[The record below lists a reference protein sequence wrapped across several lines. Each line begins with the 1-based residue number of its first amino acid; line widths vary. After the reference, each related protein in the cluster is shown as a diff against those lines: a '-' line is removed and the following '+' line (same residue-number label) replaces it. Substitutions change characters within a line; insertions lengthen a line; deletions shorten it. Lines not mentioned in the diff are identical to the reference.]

1 MNKKIIFLSFV
12 LVFLLYQA
20 INLKAD
26 DNTYINSSNIT
37 YNEEKN
43 IVELAENSKI
53 NFKNTNILIDKGV
66 IDYNKN
72 EFEVFGN
79 FYLYEEL
86 NILSGKNLKGNTSLD
101 VFEAQEVDYIYNNDL
116 KIDSKKI
123 KRENNLLYFFDNFL
137 TPCDLNGFFN
147 CPTWSLRID
156 KTEYDIEKDK
166 FTHFDTFLQIADYK
180 LFYLPYFSHYG
191 TKAPRQKGFL
201 TPTIEFSL
209 GGNQAISVPYY
220 FPINDSTDMIIKTK
234 LSFNENFEFY
244 ENYNFNTEI
253 NKKSPGGN
261 TSLSI
266 SNIKTGDKSSINNE
280 LRFETKN
287 VLSKNQIISAKGLFT
302 NSISTTRSINEEPIT
317 FEDIY
322 VRLENYDYFI
332 RDDYL
337 KTELSSVESFEPLND
352 STIPISPNINYVNQ
366 IYFSEKTLTTDLNFT
381 ILKRDDS
388 TSIDPS
394 ESLKFSLNN
403 ELFESRSFSSF
414 NIFNKLIFMNSLN
427 DYHFNKNI
435 DLNNRAIKSF
445 SVISSD
451 IYLNSLRNF
460 TPRLKFILPI
470 QIENTNKSVN
480 EDSESITFSYQNQY
494 SENRFFGNDLFDSSP
509 RIVFGL
515 ENSFNLINQRIDINF
530 NQSYQFNSKS
540 SFSEEINQTSK
551 LSDYALEAQTNFKD
565 ILLKIDSRIDQ
576 NNFSK
581 KEMNLLMKYEE
592 NLNFKIEYNETQ
604 STAFKDL
611 SSDTQAVKFELSKEL
626 NKNISAHYSTNLDV
640 KNGYDPFKSVLQISL
655 FDECSQLDVKYSNT
669 RYNDNF
675 NTKPLETVSL
685 TFAMDYLG
693 FFGYEQR
700 TDLFFSDPGEINYGF

>member
-1 MNKKIIFLSFV
+1 MNKKIIFLPLL
-12 LVFLLYQA
+12 LVFLLYQV
-20 INLKAD
+20 INLNAD
-26 DNTYINSSNIT
+26 DNTYINSNNIT

-66 IDYNKN
+66 IDYNNNK
-72 EFEVFGN
+72 FEVFGN

-86 NILSGKNLKGNTSLD
+86 NILSGKNLRGNTSLD
-101 VFEAQEVDYIYNNDL
+101 VFDAQEVDYIYNNDL

-123 KRENNLLYFFDNFL
+123 KRENNLIYFFDNFL

-209 GGNQAISVPYY
+209 GSNQSISVPYY
-220 FPINDSTDMIIKTK
+220 FPINDSTDMTIKTK
-234 LSFNENFEFY
+234 LSFDENFEFY
-244 ENYNFNTEI
+244 ENYNLYTEI
-253 NKKSPGGN
+253 NKKSSGGN
-261 TSLSI
+261 TKLNI
-266 SNIKTGDKSSINNE
+266 TNIKTGNKSNINNE

-287 VLSKNQIISAKGLFT
+287 VLNKNQILSAKGLFT

-322 VRLENYDYFI
+322 LRLENYDYFI

-366 IYFSEKTLTTDLNFT
+366 IYFSDRTLTTDLNFT

-403 ELFESRSFSSF
+403 ELFKSRCFSSF

-451 IYLNSLRNF
+451 IYFNSLRNF

-470 QIENTNKSVN
+470 QLENTNKSVN

-592 NLNFKIEYNETQ
+592 NLNFKLEYNETQ